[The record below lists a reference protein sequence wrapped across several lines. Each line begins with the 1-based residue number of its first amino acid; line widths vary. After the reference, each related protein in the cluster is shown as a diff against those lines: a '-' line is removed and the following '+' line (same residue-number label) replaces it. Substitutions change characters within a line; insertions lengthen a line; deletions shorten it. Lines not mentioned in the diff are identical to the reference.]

1 MKRPIEPTPHM
12 VRIAK
17 RWRRECE
24 QLDRLNEQGGGP
36 SPERF
41 RRLVERH
48 DETSHDL
55 AAIAGAA
62 LVLYGWLPLP
72 RSTKRA
78 RKKR

>member
-17 RWRRECE
+17 RWRREC
-24 QLDRLNEQGGGP
+24 
-36 SPERF
+36 
-41 RRLVERH
+41 ERH